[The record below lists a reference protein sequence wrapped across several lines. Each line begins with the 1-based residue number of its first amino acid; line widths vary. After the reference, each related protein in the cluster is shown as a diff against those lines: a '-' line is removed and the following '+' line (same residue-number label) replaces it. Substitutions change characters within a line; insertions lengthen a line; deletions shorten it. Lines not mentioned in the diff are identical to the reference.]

1 MKRMTTTFI
10 SAMMALTFIAA
21 SAATPA
27 QAGSKERRIV
37 AGILLGAIG
46 GAIIANEINRS
57 KKKKQRHYNQRH
69 NPSHVYNEDIYVDR
83 RHQRRVRHN
92 PRISEWE
99 HHVRRCQRAYR
110 SYDEFSDTWIDRRG
124 RERLCRL

>member
-57 KKKKQRHYNQRH
+57 KKKKQRHYNHRH

-99 HHVRRCQRAYR
+99 RHVRRCQRAYR
-110 SYDEFSDTWIDRRG
+110 SYDERSDTYIGYDG
-124 RERLCRL
+124 RERRCRK

>member
-10 SAMMALTFIAA
+10 GAVMALTFIAA

-57 KKKKQRHYNQRH
+57 KKKKQHYNHRQ
-69 NPSHVYNEDIYVDR
+69 NPSHVYNEDIYVEP

-92 PRISEWE
+92 PRYSEWE
-99 HHVRRCQRAYR
+99 RHVRRCQRRYR

>member
-10 SAMMALTFIAA
+10 GAVMALTFIAA

-57 KKKKQRHYNQRH
+57 KKKKQHYNHRH
-69 NPSHVYNEDIYVDR
+69 NPSHVYNEDIYVEP

-92 PRISEWE
+92 PRYSEWE
-99 HHVRRCQRAYR
+99 RHVRRCQRRYR

>member
-10 SAMMALTFIAA
+10 GAVMALTFIAA

-57 KKKKQRHYNQRH
+57 KKKKQHYNHRQ
-69 NPSHVYNEDIYVDR
+69 NPSIMPHQS
-83 RHQRRVRHN
+83 QRRNCFLFLILFFIWRT
-92 PRISEWE
+92 PK
-99 HHVRRCQRAYR
+99 
-110 SYDEFSDTWIDRRG
+110 
-124 RERLCRL
+124 